1 MQCII
6 FYLID
11 NKVLTLSPT
20 VKKKCQQ
27 KNYHQLSSLFDTAV
41 TIIELTIIRFY
52 VYLPYP
58 SVNLSHL

>member
-1 MQCII
+1 MYYFLLDRQQGINI
-6 FYLID
+6 KP
-11 NKVLTLSPT
+11 NSE
-20 VKKKCQQ
+20 KKCQQ